1 MALPKDFPKSPF
13 AVLDPNKRWFPD
25 QKTLKK
31 EYNLIPPLV
40 HKIRLEVRQWRANG
54 YSGVSDTTRSLLNFW
69 FEQEHFI
76 QKADGTLFEFKY
88 YFAQRE
94 AVETIIYLHEIA
106 KVKDKHDLL
115 KYDSSGL
122 ISERNFD
129 EEWSRFVVKMA
140 TGSGKT
146 KVLSL
151 LLVWSFFNKTYEEDS
166 DLSRNFLVITP
177 NIIVLDRIRSD
188 FDGLKVFYQ
197 DPMIPENG
205 YNGHNWKSDF
215 QLKLHIQDEVN
226 MTSKTGNIFLT
237 NIHRVYD
244 SHYKEP
250 SYEDENTMDYFLGKK
265 AKDIKESHV
274 DLGEIV
280 RDIDELM
287 VLNDEAHHIHDKNLQ
302 WFKSIGDIHHN
313 LQHKG
318 KKLSLQVDFT
328 ATPKNTKGFIFPQ
341 TVVDYPLVEAIHHNI
356 VKQPFIPDKESRLK
370 MKERESVKIEEKY
383 GDYLEV
389 GYQEWKKAYNEHK
402 KLGKKAVLFIMVED
416 TKKCDDVARYLENTY
431 PEFKD
436 SVLTI
441 HTNTKGDIKDS
452 SSKKAKEELERLR
465 KAANN
470 IDNAYN
476 QYKAI
481 VSVLVLKEGWDV
493 KNVTTIVG
501 LRSFNSKSKILPEQ
515 TLGRGLRKMYQG
527 VEEHLMIVGTEAFM
541 DFVESIKSE
550 GVQLGECSMGNP
562 GDPAPAMVI
571 EVDLDNPNKDIDYLN
586 IKIPKLE
593 PSFYKDFQKLEEMDV
608 SKFECKKFKL
618 QTFGDEKTE
627 IVFRH
632 IITDEVGNKSD
643 LKKRTVTDFRSALK
657 FFTEVILKEANLI
670 SGTSTVYGKL
680 KEFISNYLFEEPVD
694 LEDPNVIR
702 NLSEREVSKTL
713 IETFVYYINNLTTSY
728 IAEPKIRYNISLAD
742 TRPFV
747 SRQRSYLVPQKSVFN
762 KIIGDSEL
770 ELTFAEYLERF
781 EDIISYSKIYLA
793 IQFNIEYQNRK
804 GDISKYYPDFLVKTS
819 EEEVYII
826 ETKGNA
832 DLDVPL
838 KLKRLKQW
846 CDDINVQQQIKFVP
860 LYIEQEKFEKYK
872 INSFKELVELFGD
885 DIDYIINDHDSQT
898 KLFE

>member
-13 AVLDPNKRWFPD
+13 AVLEPDKRWFPD

-40 HKIRLEVRQWRANG
+40 HKIRLEVKEWRDSG
-54 YSGVSDTTRSLLNFW
+54 YSGVSDTTRALLNFW
-69 FEQEHFI
+69 FEEEHWI

-94 AVETIIYLHEIA
+94 AVETVIYLHEIVG
-106 KVKDKHDLL
+106 VKDKYDLL

-122 ISERNFD
+122 ISERSFD
-129 EEWSRFVVKMA
+129 EEWSRFVIKMA

-151 LLVWSFFNKTYEEDS
+151 LIVWSFFNKTYEEES

-188 FDGLKVFYQ
+188 FDGLKVFFK
-197 DPMIPENG
+197 DPMIPDNG
-205 YNGHNWKSDF
+205 YLGHNWKSDF

-226 MTSKTGNIFLT
+226 MTNKTGNLFLT

-244 SHYKEP
+244 SHYQDP
-250 SYEDENTMDYFLGKK
+250 SFEDENTMDYFLGKK

-274 DLGEIV
+274 DLGDIV

-287 VLNDEAHHIHDKNLQ
+287 VLNDEAHHIHDKKLQ
-302 WFKSIGDIHHN
+302 WFKSIEDIHHN

-328 ATPKNTKGFIFPQ
+328 ATPKKQNGNIFSQ
-341 TVVDYPLVEAIHHNI
+341 TVVDYPLVEAIHQNI
-356 VKQPFIPDKESRLK
+356 VKQPFIPDKASRRK
-370 MKERESVKIEEKY
+370 MKERESVKIEERY
-383 GDYLEV
+383 EDYLEV
-389 GYQEWKKAYNEHK
+389 GYQEWKKAYDEHEK
-402 KLGKKAVLFIMVED
+402 VGKKAVLFIMVED
-416 TKKCDDVARYLENTY
+416 TKKCDDVANYLEITY

-436 SVLTI
+436 AVLTI
-441 HTNTKGDIKDS
+441 HTNAKGDIKDT

-465 KAANN
+465 KAANSIDN
-470 IDNAYN
+470 IDNK
-476 QYKAI
+476 YKAI

-493 KNVTTIVG
+493 RNVTTIVG

-527 VEEHLMIVGTEAFM
+527 VEERLMIVGTEAFM
-541 DFVESIKSE
+541 EFVESIKSE
-550 GVQLGECSMGNP
+550 GVQLGECSMGDP
-562 GDPAPAMVI
+562 SKPAPAMVI
-571 EVDLDNPNKDIDYLN
+571 EVDLDNPNKDISRLN
-586 IKIPKLE
+586 IKIPILE
-593 PSFYKDFQKLEEMDV
+593 PSFYKDFQKLEELDV
-608 SKFECKKFKL
+608 STFEWKKFKVKS
-618 QTFGDEKTE
+618 FEDEKKE

-632 IITDEVGNKSD
+632 IITDEVGNKTN
-643 LKKRTVTDFRSALK
+643 LNYKNVTDFRSALK
-657 FFTEVILKEANLI
+657 FFTEAILKKAHLI

-680 KEFISNYLFEEPVD
+680 KDFISNYLFEEPVD

-702 NLSEREVSKTL
+702 NLSEREVSSKL
-713 IETFVYYINNLTTSY
+713 IDTFVYYINKCTNSS
-728 IAEPKIRYNISLAD
+728 IAEPRIRNVISIAD
-742 TRPFV
+742 TRPFI
-747 SRQRSYLVPQKSVFN
+747 SRQRAYLVPKKSVFN

-770 ELTFAEYLERF
+770 ELKFAESLEGF
-781 EDIISYSKIYLA
+781 EDIVSYSKIYLA
-793 IQFNIEYQNRK
+793 LQFYIDYQNRN
-804 GDISKYYPDFLVKTS
+804 GEISKYYPDFLVKKS
-819 EEEVYII
+819 DKEIYII

-838 KLKRLKQW
+838 KLKRLKEW
-846 CDDINVQQQIKFVP
+846 CEDINSQQDVKFIP
-860 LYIEQEKFEKYK
+860 LYVEQSKFENKHFSSFEQLVE
-872 INSFKELVELFGD
+872 IFKE
-885 DIDYIINDHDSQT
+885 DIDYMINDHN
-898 KLFE
+898 

>member
-1 MALPKDFPKSPF
+1 MALPKDFPTSPF
-13 AVLDPNKRWFPD
+13 EVLDPNKRWFPD
-25 QKTLKK
+25 QKTLEKD
-31 EYNLIPPLV
+31 YNLIPPLV
-40 HKIRLEVRQWRANG
+40 HKIRLEVSEWRANG
-54 YSGVSDTTRSLLNFW
+54 YSGVTDTTRALLNFW
-69 FEQEHFI
+69 FEEDHFI

-115 KYDSSGL
+115 KYDSSTL

-151 LLVWSFFNKTYEEDS
+151 ILVWSFFNKTYEEDS
-166 DLSRNFLVITP
+166 NLSRNFLVITP

-205 YNGHNWKSDF
+205 YNGRNWKSDF

-244 SHYKEP
+244 SNYKEP
-250 SYEDENTMDYFLGKK
+250 SIDDENTMSYFLGKK
-265 AKDIKESHV
+265 AQDIKKDHV
-274 DLGEIV
+274 DLGDIV

-287 VLNDEAHHIHDKNLQ
+287 VLNDEAHHIHDKKLE
-302 WFKSIGDIHHN
+302 WFKSIEDIHHN

-341 TVVDYPLVEAIHHNI
+341 TVVDYPLVEAIHQNI
-356 VKQPFIPDKESRLK
+356 VKQPFIPDKESRRK
-370 MKERESVKIEEKY
+370 MKERESVKIEERFE
-383 GDYLEV
+383 DYLEV
-389 GYQEWKKAYNEHK
+389 GYQEWKKSYVEHE

-416 TKKCDDVARYLENTY
+416 TKKCDDVADYLERTY
-431 PEFKD
+431 PEFKNA
-436 SVLTI
+436 VLTI

-452 SSKKAKEELERLR
+452 SSTKAKEELERLR

-470 IDNAYN
+470 IDNIDN
-476 QYKAI
+476 KYKAI

-493 KNVTTIVG
+493 RNVTTIVG
-501 LRSFNSKSKILPEQ
+501 LRSFNSPSKILPEQ

-541 DFVESIKSE
+541 EFVESIKYE
-550 GVQLGECSMGNP
+550 GVELGECKMGNP
-562 GDPAPAMVI
+562 NDPAPAMVI
-571 EVDLDNPNKDIDYLN
+571 EVDLDNPNKDIDSLN
-586 IKIPKLE
+586 IKIPILE
-593 PSFYKDFQKLEEMDV
+593 PYFYKDFQKLDELDV
-608 SKFECKKFKL
+608 STFECKKFKL
-618 QTFGDEKTE
+618 KTFGDEKTE

-632 IITDEVGNKSD
+632 IITDEEGGTTD
-643 LKKRTVTDFRSALK
+643 LNKRTVTDFRSALK
-657 FFTEVILKEANLI
+657 FFTEVILKQANLL

-680 KEFISNYLFEEPVD
+680 KEFVSNYLFEEPVD
-694 LEDPNVIR
+694 LEDSNVIR
-702 NLSEREVSKTL
+702 NLSEREVSTTI
-713 IETFVYYINNLTTSY
+713 IETFVYYINNCTTSS
-728 IAEPKIRYNISLAD
+728 IAEPRIRNVISIAD

-747 SRQRSYLVPQKSVFN
+747 SRQKAYLIPKKSVFN
-762 KIIGDSEL
+762 KIIGDSDL
-770 ELTFAEYLERF
+770 ELKFADCLEGF
-781 EDIISYSKIYLA
+781 DDIISYSKIYLA
-793 IQFNIEYQNRK
+793 IQFYIDYQNKK
-804 GDISKYYPDFLVKTS
+804 GDIAKYYPDFLVKKS
-819 EEEVYII
+819 ENEVYII

-832 DLDVPL
+832 DLNVPL
-838 KLKRLKQW
+838 KLKRLKEW
-846 CDDINVQQQIKFVP
+846 CDDINSKQEVRFIP
-860 LYIEQEKFEKYK
+860 LYVEQTKLEGYHYHFS
-872 INSFKELVELFGD
+872 SFNQLVETFKD
-885 DIDYIINDHDSQT
+885 DIDYMINDHN
-898 KLFE
+898 